1 MGGGHNAR
9 TRGTP
14 RLKVGWA
21 GAGTRQARGRH
32 AAGDAAGGAAGSSS
46 QPPKHATARHPF
58 LTAASF
64 GRTHPGGFKPSD
76 ARNQDTFFELRMDE
90 HNAGQ

>member
-1 MGGGHNAR
+1 MCAWDLSSKQAPAR
-9 TRGTP
+9 RASLTP
-14 RLKVGWA
+14 A
-21 GAGTRQARGRH
+21 AATGA

>member
-1 MGGGHNAR
+1 MDRQVPLPIFRCPGNASSY
-9 TRGTP
+9 
-14 RLKVGWA
+14 
-21 GAGTRQARGRH
+21 ARVFPDLGS
-32 AAGDAAGGAAGSSS
+32 DGSSS

-76 ARNQDTFFELRMDE
+76 ARNQDTFFELRIDE